1 MDFLSNYM
9 ELSYDERTQHVDLST
24 PCLLGSRGRKQNAR
38 FQLLLRFELVN
49 DVENWTV
56 GRGVH
61 LCHHCENDTNH
72 GWCGNPLH
80 LHLGT
85 TQENYLMRPL
95 EQRMEQAR
103 LGAETRA
110 KKSYDTVI
118 ERMTGTVTARDE
130 NGNFVKV
137 SVDEAKERQLSMT
150 TSKPVQLLDEKT
162 GELHYFG
169 TFAACAEFLGVHP
182 PAVSRAVKQNRC
194 VHRHFRPTLL
204 EP

>member
-9 ELSYDERTQHVDLST
+9 KLSYDERTQHVDLST
-24 PCLLGSRGRKQNAR
+24 PCVLEGRHRSSHAR
-38 FQLLLRFELVN
+38 FQLLLLFELVN
-49 DVENWTV
+49 DVEYWSLKP
-56 GRGVH
+56 GVQ
-61 LCHHCENDTNH
+61 LCHHCEHDSSN
-72 GWCGNPLH
+72 GWCTNPLH

-110 KKSYDTVI
+110 KKSYETVVK
-118 ERMTGTVTARDE
+118 RMTGTVTCKDE
-130 NGNFVKV
+130 NGNSVRL

-169 TFAACAEFLGVHP
+169 TLAACAEFLGVHP

-194 VHRHFRPTLL
+194 VHGHFRPTLL